1 MKNSVQG
8 ALDVRIDIRIPDY
21 YTPLNMSLEREHAD
35 PIESTDKLQTP
46 FAEKYRA
53 GYLGERTRRNEDGTE
68 TTYYAY
74 RFVVQKGSD
83 ADEAGFA
90 RVCITALQEGY
101 KEAMSTVIIPDTFAS
116 SDRMRAKRDNKGLL
130 CSVFM
135 FLEKTTPQP
144 KEDTSPSSPEEA
156 VFIRTKRIG

>member
-68 TTYYAY
+68 TTYY
-74 RFVVQKGSD
+74 
-83 ADEAGFA
+83 
-90 RVCITALQEGY
+90 
-101 KEAMSTVIIPDTFAS
+101 
-116 SDRMRAKRDNKGLL
+116 GLL